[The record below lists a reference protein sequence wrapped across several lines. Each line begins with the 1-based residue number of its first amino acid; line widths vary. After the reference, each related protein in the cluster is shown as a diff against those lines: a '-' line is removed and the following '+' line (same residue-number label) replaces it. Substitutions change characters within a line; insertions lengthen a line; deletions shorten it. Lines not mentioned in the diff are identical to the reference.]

1 MRPDISAKEQSLRGS
16 RGKDENRAYEK
27 KGYKIMSERER
38 VVEMRKRNL
47 KRMVFAAAILLLLVR
62 RSSRRRRRR
71 AAEAEKRTDRNGM
84 T

>member
-1 MRPDISAKEQSLRGS
+1 
-16 RGKDENRAYEK
+16 
-27 KGYKIMSERER
+27 MSERER

-71 AAEAEKRTDRNGM
+71 AAEVEKRMDRNGL